1 MSVLPL
7 AVVLALASD
16 PACGARPGI
25 EPARIVAVAQQES
38 GLDPLII
45 GANADPARGLPH
57 QAIRSATPIEAVAK
71 ATALLA
77 AGRSLDLGIS
87 GINATNLQRDGLT
100 LTTAFDACASIRAAY
115 HHLAGDF
122 EAAAWAMAHSRYNS
136 GSFERGA
143 AYAASVEAVL
153 ARVRTADATPVAPA
167 APVTPIQPAPP
178 PCAPAWDG
186 WALAKCSARQRAP
199 TPAVEPSSAAMLT
212 ATIGPNPNANSQH

>member
-45 GANADPARGLPH
+45 GANADPGRGLPH
-57 QAIRSATPIEAVAK
+57 QAIRSATPTEAVAK

-87 GINATNLQRDGLT
+87 GINATNLRRDGLT

-122 EAAAWAMAHSRYNS
+122 EAAAIWTRAHSRYNS

-143 AYAASVEAVL
+143 AYAASVETVL
-153 ARVRTADATPVAPA
+153 ARVRTAAPSPSIGDASASAPISL
-167 APVTPIQPAPP
+167 APV
-178 PCAPAWDG
+178 
-186 WALAKCSARQRAP
+186 
-199 TPAVEPSSAAMLT
+199 PSNPFVRSGAGRVLT
-212 ATIGPNPNANSQH
+212 FTHNQ